1 MRGHSLQKQ
10 YEEED
15 RALLPVPVTNG
26 KSKLCEAQQAKKEQ
40 AKRTMW
46 VDKYRPTKFTDLLG
60 EEVSLH
66 LTLASVLEL
75 MVACRWCSVRIERC
89 WDG

>member
-1 MRGHSLQKQ
+1 MHVLYSLQKQ

-15 RALLPVPVTNG
+15 RALAPVPIPNG
-26 KSKLCEAQQAKKEQ
+26 NKESKVCEVQQAKKEA

-60 EEVSLH
+60 EEVSPFPSPGS
-66 LTLASVLEL
+66 TL
-75 MVACRWCSVRIERC
+75 
-89 WDG
+89 G